1 LVLDEAHQI
10 LSDYEFRPQ
19 FTKLR
24 ELADFNV
31 LLIYLTASLAKR
43 LEGQFL
49 TQLCLPPDTPIVRA
63 PSDQPQISYIKLSY
77 NTMNTNVIRL
87 AVDVA
92 KIMTEVIGPKRKGIF
107 FCSTIAEVEEL
118 GSKFTHNC
126 V

>member
-1 LVLDEAHQI
+1 MILIIYRHWANNGRKVLRLVVDEAHQI

-49 TQLCLPPDTPIVRA
+49 TRLCLPPDTPIVRA

-77 NTMNTNVIRL
+77 NTMNTNVIHL

-92 KIMTEVIGPKRKGIF
+92 KTMTEVIGPK
-107 FCSTIAEVEEL
+107 
-118 GSKFTHNC
+118 
-126 V
+126 